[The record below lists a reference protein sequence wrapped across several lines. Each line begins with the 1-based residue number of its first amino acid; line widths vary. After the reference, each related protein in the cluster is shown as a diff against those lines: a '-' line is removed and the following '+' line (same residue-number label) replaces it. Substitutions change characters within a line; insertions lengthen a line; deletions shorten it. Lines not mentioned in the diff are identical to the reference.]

1 MVMEQHETDIAKID
15 TSTLRQRLSRDITKN
30 SHKRRF
36 ERFDIFAVG
45 AMKIMNNSQRIDGVI
60 DEVSAGGLRF
70 RPAATYILE
79 RRNEAVSIELG
90 DFVIS
95 GIIRATR
102 ADGYGVQLLD
112 QLNPEQLKIL
122 IKKYKS

>member
-1 MVMEQHETDIAKID
+1 MQQQETDITKIN
-15 TSTLRQRLSRDITKN
+15 TTTLRQRLSRDITKN
-30 SHKRRF
+30 SHKRQF
-36 ERFDIFAVG
+36 QRFDIFAVG
-45 AMKIMNNSQRIDGVI
+45 AMTIMNNSQRIDGVI

-79 RRNEAVSIELG
+79 RQNEAVSIELG

-112 QLNPEQLKIL
+112 QLDSEQLDIL